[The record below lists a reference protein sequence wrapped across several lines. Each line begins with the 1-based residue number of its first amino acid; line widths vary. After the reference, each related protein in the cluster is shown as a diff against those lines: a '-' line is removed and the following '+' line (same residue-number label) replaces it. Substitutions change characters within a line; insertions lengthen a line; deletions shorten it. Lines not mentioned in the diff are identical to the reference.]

1 MSLWALEDL
10 SPEEIEEHIGEM
22 NEIRES
28 WVQLSARQQSHL
40 QEVEGNIEQVR
51 AQLFRA
57 EQKELAGLKKS

>member
-1 MSLWALEDL
+1 
-10 SPEEIEEHIGEM
+10 M